1 MPKDLR
7 KFIQNYKFF
16 NVKPFVSGLY
26 GPPNVVL
33 SFPQPPMTGPV
44 TEDVGEY
51 FAVCDT
57 CNDRAGTYRG
67 RMPWNCGIQ
76 EATKYWGHDVQP
88 LLRASQNGYINSESL
103 I

>member
-16 NVKPFVSGLY
+16 NVMPFVSGIY

-33 SFPQPPMTGPV
+33 SFHQPPMTGPV

-57 CNDRAGTYRG
+57 CNDRAGTYQG

-76 EATKYWGHDVQP
+76 PPNTGAMMCHCLEH
-88 LLRASQNGYINSESL
+88 LRMAI
-103 I
+103 